1 MKATLMFNLPD
12 DRPEFEIANSA
23 GALHTALLD
32 VERHLRDRLKHAELS
47 KEARAE
53 LEAIRELIPY
63 GLLDRL

>member
-32 VERHLRDRLKHAELS
+32 VERHLRDRLKYAELS
-47 KEARAE
+47 TETRLE
-53 LEAIRELIPY
+53 LETIRELLPRD
-63 GLLDRL
+63 LLGRL